1 LSSLRD
7 CLLFCLCHS
16 AVDDFFF
23 FHGIAPLWCCATLW
37 RKMAEIKTG
46 FVVFATQDTPSG
58 IADAREWLAKKAMKP
73 DHVRLYRMDGQ
84 VLVETL
90 KPVLIPSQ

>member
-1 LSSLRD
+1 
-7 CLLFCLCHS
+7 
-16 AVDDFFF
+16 
-23 FHGIAPLWCCATLW
+23 
-37 RKMAEIKTG
+37 MAKIKTG

-58 IADAREWLAKKAMKP
+58 IADARAWLSENAMKQ
-73 DHVRLYRMDGQ
+73 DQVRLYRLDGQ